1 MKNKI
6 ILLLLITFLSCSETE
21 EEEICNGREN
31 SYERTYESSNSH
43 IDRLI
48 NQRYIDGC
56 YTLEEARVK
65 QWHTSDNYTII
76 QCDDY
81 L

>member
-6 ILLLLITFLSCSETE
+6 ILLSLITFLSCSKT
-21 EEEICNGREN
+21 EEEICNCREN
-31 SYERTYESSNSH
+31 NYERTWENSNRYT
-43 IDRLI
+43 DRLI
-48 NQRYIDGC
+48 NQRDIDGC
-56 YTLEEARVK
+56 YTLEEAKVK
-65 QWHTSDNYTII
+65 VWYTSENYTIV

>member
-6 ILLLLITFLSCSETE
+6 ILLLLITFLSCNDP
-21 EEEICNGREN
+21 EEEICNCREN
-31 SYERTYESSNSH
+31 SYERTYDNSSSYR
-43 IDRLI
+43 DRLI
-48 NQRYIDGC
+48 NQRDIDGC
-56 YTLEEARVK
+56 YTLEEAKVK
-65 QWHTSDNYTII
+65 QWYTSDNYTIV

>member
-6 ILLLLITFLSCSETE
+6 ILLLLITFLSCSKTE
-21 EEEICNGREN
+21 EEVCNCREN
-31 SYERTYESSNSH
+31 NYKRTWENSNRYT
-43 IDRLI
+43 DRLI
-48 NQRYIDGC
+48 NQRDIDGC
-56 YTLEEARVK
+56 YTLEEAKVK
-65 QWHTSDNYTII
+65 VWYTSDNYSIV

>member
-6 ILLLLITFLSCSETE
+6 ILLLLITFLSCSKTE
-21 EEEICNGREN
+21 EEVCNCREN
-31 SYERTYESSNSH
+31 NYKRTWENSNRYT
-43 IDRLI
+43 DRLI
-48 NQRYIDGC
+48 NQRDIDGC
-56 YTLEEARVK
+56 YTLEEAKVK
-65 QWHTSDNYTII
+65 VWYTSENYTIV

>member
-6 ILLLLITFLSCSETE
+6 ILLLLITFLSCSEAE
-21 EEEICNGREN
+21 EQICNCREN
-31 SYERTYESSNSH
+31 NYERTWENSNSYR
-43 IDRLI
+43 DRLI
-48 NQRYIDGC
+48 NQRDIDGC
-56 YTLEEARVK
+56 YTLEEAKEKV
-65 QWHTSDNYTII
+65 WITSDNYIII